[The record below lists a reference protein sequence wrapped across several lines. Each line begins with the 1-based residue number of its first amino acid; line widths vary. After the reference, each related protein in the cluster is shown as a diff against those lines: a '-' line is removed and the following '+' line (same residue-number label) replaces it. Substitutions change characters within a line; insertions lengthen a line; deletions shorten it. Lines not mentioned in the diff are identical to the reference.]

1 MAGKHAKTLT
11 KQQLAA
17 ALRRAAHSRYPDRD
31 RVMVLLSVKAGLRAG
46 EIAKLTWPM
55 VVDAQGRIASH
66 IELHDAAAKKR
77 SGRTIPLHPD
87 LRRSLRRLHK
97 QNAVRGPVIRS
108 ERGEALRPSSVV
120 NWFARLY
127 RELGFEGCT
136 SHLGRRTFSGNL
148 LSTSSPVIRCAL
160 SLLRKQMP
168 SPLSPCQ
175 KGGRVLGARC
185 STARSPGQGSN
196 RPRRGTA
203 PSHRRSSAGLGRI
216 NAGAALHAGL
226 GWARKPKPG
235 LILREQ
241 RSTECQPRPTVA
253 ISPPSLAARAVFGH
267 YGYASDL
274 EEIRCLL
281 QQLICQEWR
290 KKQPRAE
297 ASARGLGRAV
307 SRGGSCEV

>member
-17 ALRRAAHSRYPDRD
+17 ALRRAAHSRYPERD

-136 SHLGRRTFSGNL
+136 SHSGRRTFITNAARLVFKAGGSLRDVQQLAGHRSIEHTQAYIDGDTRAKRRLVNL
-148 LSTSSPVIRCAL
+148 L
-160 SLLRKQMP
+160 
-168 SPLSPCQ
+168 
-175 KGGRVLGARC
+175 
-185 STARSPGQGSN
+185 
-196 RPRRGTA
+196 
-203 PSHRRSSAGLGRI
+203 
-216 NAGAALHAGL
+216 
-226 GWARKPKPG
+226 
-235 LILREQ
+235 
-241 RSTECQPRPTVA
+241 
-253 ISPPSLAARAVFGH
+253 
-267 YGYASDL
+267 
-274 EEIRCLL
+274 
-281 QQLICQEWR
+281 
-290 KKQPRAE
+290 
-297 ASARGLGRAV
+297 
-307 SRGGSCEV
+307 